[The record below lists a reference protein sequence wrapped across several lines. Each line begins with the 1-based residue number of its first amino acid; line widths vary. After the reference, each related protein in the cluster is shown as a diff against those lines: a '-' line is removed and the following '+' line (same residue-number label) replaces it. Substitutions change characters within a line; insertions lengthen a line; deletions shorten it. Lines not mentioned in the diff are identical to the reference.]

1 MSDVKDAMIGRQTLQ
16 PGEIIFREGSTSDR
30 IYFIE
35 SGSVELQRP
44 EGDGM
49 VHVAR
54 LGPQNILGETALLE
68 NRVHSLRAVAELET
82 TLVVL
87 SNEPFLHA
95 LKQLDPA
102 VTVIIAGMARK
113 LEMATQQYSH
123 LKALEEKRRQRR
135 EEDARAAALETAP
148 PSMESVLQ
156 PQHAPAEYYSFPLG
170 PASKPIPSPEAI
182 APTPH
187 APHAAAARPFIF
199 RPKHKKE
206 PWATPWQWAALGAV
220 VVAAIY
226 LTFAG
231 IPGVGPSVA
240 DFRNAAMAL
249 DEAQDTQ
256 GRTVKAFLDCLANR
270 GRAVGDPP
278 NTVSV
283 SGGFGGD
290 FSVRANLRSDV
301 IFHFLLR
308 TRAIGPVAVLERVEY
323 SVPDRGFAQAID
335 LEGKQ
340 LFTQLACE

>member
-16 PGEIIFREGSTSDR
+16 AGEIIFREGSTSDR

-44 EGDGM
+44 EGDGL

-68 NRVHSLRAVAELET
+68 NRVHSLRAVAEIET

-95 LKQLDPA
+95 LKTLDPA

-113 LEMATQQYSH
+113 LEIATQQYSH

-170 PASKPIPSPEAI
+170 PSSKPAPAPAAI

-187 APHAAAARPFIF
+187 EPQAQPFIF
-199 RPKHKKE
+199 RPKHKKQ
-206 PWATPWQWAALGAV
+206 PWATPWQWAALAA
-220 VVAAIY
+220 VAAAAVY
-226 LTFAG
+226 LTIAG

-249 DEAQDTQ
+249 DETQDTQ

-270 GRAVGDPP
+270 GRAVGDPA
-278 NTVSV
+278 NKVSV

-290 FSVRANLRSDV
+290 FSVRANLRTDV

-323 SVPDRGFAQAID
+323 SVPDHGFAQSID

-340 LFTQLACE
+340 LFTRMACE